1 MAQSGDKVRGG
12 ATEAGKAIAGQ
23 QRTIGIHI
31 PGDRGRPVL
40 PAGED
45 VGVLL
50 PEPNIHVLHAGLTTL
65 AEDEIAGRTDVTN
78 QVAVVVDN
86 RLHGSAC
93 GGSGE
98 GTDLDGLVA
107 NQGLRMRLR
116 TEVEDV
122 AASADLA

>member
-1 MAQSGDKVRGG
+1 
-12 ATEAGKAIAGQ
+12 
-23 QRTIGIHI
+23 
-31 PGDRGRPVL
+31 L

-65 AEDEIAGRTDVTN
+65 AEDEIVGRTDVTD
-78 QVAVVVDN
+78 QVTVVVDN

-98 GTDLDGLVA
+98 GTGLDGLVA
-107 NQGLRMRLR
+107 NQGLRIRLR
-116 TEVEDV
+116 TELEDV
-122 AASADLA
+122 AASADLAVHKVGSLAAVGYVTSVTVDSWAVRVAVAGNGG